1 MRRVPAEPLQATP
14 TTGLSA
20 LLVLFALLKVL
31 TNSHVAIWKRRAGG
45 FGRPTYEPSSF
56 PSWETSRSMSL
67 WKLIAADLCLGAA
80 ALFGIV
86 LVTAPDH
93 PTTTQGVIAW
103 TLLAVLMILV
113 VVPLVVGVRR
123 IMRRRAGHDE

>member
-1 MRRVPAEPLQATP
+1 
-14 TTGLSA
+14 
-20 LLVLFALLKVL
+20 
-31 TNSHVAIWKRRAGG
+31 
-45 FGRPTYEPSSF
+45 
-56 PSWETSRSMSL
+56 MSL
-67 WKLIAADLCLGAA
+67 WKLIAAALCLGAA

-123 IMRRRAGHDE
+123 IIRRRAGHDE

>member
-1 MRRVPAEPLQATP
+1 M
-14 TTGLSA
+14 
-20 LLVLFALLKVL
+20 
-31 TNSHVAIWKRRAGG
+31 
-45 FGRPTYEPSSF
+45 SF
-56 PSWETSRSMSL
+56 

-103 TLLAVLMILV
+103 TMLV
-113 VVPLVVGVRR
+113 VVMILAVVLLVVLVVGVRR
-123 IMRRRAGHDE
+123 MMRRRAGHAE